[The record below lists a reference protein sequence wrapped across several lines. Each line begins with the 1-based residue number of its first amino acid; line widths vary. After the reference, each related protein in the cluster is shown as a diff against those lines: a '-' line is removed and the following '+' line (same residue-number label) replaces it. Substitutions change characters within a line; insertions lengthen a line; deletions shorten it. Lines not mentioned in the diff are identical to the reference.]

1 MVYQLSYTASIL
13 ESFGILSGFP
23 VAEAIWR
30 TYAAFAIPKISE
42 STVRLRGALYYLK
55 DLTPE
60 QAGEELG
67 TIEPFMPVLF
77 NLRTGIEEMD
87 NPDFQDFKQAALDF
101 FDTVN
106 LLFSNLQD
114 LAAVHAS
121 YELSQ
126 PVLAVDWDRQEDDHW
141 DTY

>member
-42 STVRLRGALYYLK
+42 STVRLRGALFYLK

-60 QAGEELG
+60 QAGEELS
-67 TIEPFMPVLF
+67 TIAPCMPLLF
-77 NLRTGIEEMD
+77 NLRTDIEEMD
-87 NPDFQDFKQAALDF
+87 NPDFKQAALDF

-106 LLFSNLQD
+106 LLFSIFRTSLPFMLPTNYLCPYWPSIGAGRKMTTGI
-114 LAAVHAS
+114 LI
-121 YELSQ
+121 E
-126 PVLAVDWDRQEDDHW
+126 PV
-141 DTY
+141 